1 MTDEPLTPVPSDPS
15 GLAILSVP
23 LRRTQPWVRFL
34 SIMGF
39 IAAGFMVLTGV
50 GAGVVGA
57 ASGRVET
64 IGLMIVYPIMAVA
77 YVFPAM
83 FLMRY
88 ADRIKTFVASGQEQD
103 LMGALEAQ
111 RSFWKFAGIFTI
123 VSIVVG
129 IVISVFAVLAGIMIG
144 MSGRTLGA

>member
-1 MTDEPLTPVPSDPS
+1 
-15 GLAILSVP
+15 
-23 LRRTQPWVRFL
+23 
-34 SIMGF
+34 
-39 IAAGFMVLTGV
+39 
-50 GAGVVGA
+50 
-57 ASGRVET
+57 
-64 IGLMIVYPIMAVA
+64 MIVYPIMAVA

-103 LMGALEAQ
+103 LVGALEAQ